1 MYVDKSIIRNHWDAW
16 ISTIYLA
23 SREMHCVLY
32 LPQLTDMYPKKVG
45 NAYSVPYAQ
54 KVWLYKDFSAL
65 LQCLRYS
72 LMAFARF
79 RSLLPYSTVL
89 NRGWEGSGGGGGMSS
104 PCRIIKH
111 DRNDIHPVI
120 FLATRY
126 VWSRSCYLSYSTA
139 KRVCTLQRLEREGWC
154 TLQSFAPHE
163 RSTADKQFCCWFRQ
177 Y

>member
-1 MYVDKSIIRNHWDAW
+1 M
-16 ISTIYLA
+16 
-23 SREMHCVLY
+23 
-32 LPQLTDMYPKKVG
+32 VG
-45 NAYSVPYAQ
+45 NANSVPYAQ

-65 LQCLRYS
+65 LQCLRYR

-89 NRGWEGSGGGGGMSS
+89 NRGGGVSS

-111 DRNDIHPVI
+111 DPNDIHPLI

-126 VWSRSCYLSYSTA
+126 VWSRSCYLSYSPA
-139 KRVCTLQRLEREGWC
+139 KRVCTLQRLEREGRC

-163 RSTADKQFCCWFRQ
+163 RSTAKTDGERKKRKFAARQ
-177 Y
+177 LPRCESLVLYRIMYGNRAMEVQRTNSFVVGSDNTEIVWGS